1 MSRSLG
7 TLTLDLIAKTGGFE
21 QGFDKAQRVADK
33 KLRQIERDAAARSK
47 AIQDA
52 FTNMAG
58 AIAGPLA
65 AAFSVGAVVDY
76 ARQLV
81 QTGAEIQRF
90 AQLAGASATEFQK
103 FAHGAESAGVPI
115 DKFADILK
123 DVQEKIGEFL
133 LTGGGELKD
142 FFEVIAPK
150 VGLTADAFRKL
161 SGPEALQAYFSAL
174 EKSGIGQKEVIAQME
189 ALASDSSLLI
199 PLLRDNAQGFRE
211 AADEAE
217 RFGLVLSDEA
227 LAGLDEIRKGG
238 KQAQDSFEGWAKQ
251 LAQDMLPTL
260 LEMSRNLQG
269 VGLALNGLGQIA
281 NVVVRGT
288 FNTLATAAIGVSKA
302 FEYMGTAVG
311 GTLAAI
317 SQAGTGEFSQ
327 ALETLK
333 ALGNDLTRID
343 NEAQGAIARVWTG
356 GTEIKP
362 LELPRST
369 EGAAMPAKPS
379 KTPAKGSDSSRGRAE
394 YEPLT
399 DAARAYETA
408 LASLNRIQ
416 TEATT
421 SGWNLNTAQQ
431 ELLRVMQSPEWLQ
444 MPETWRVAVAEH
456 GQYAINVEIAAKEQ
470 ERLNELLAA
479 TPTAQ
484 LEAQRAT
491 MQFLASAFEQGRIS
505 AEQFSE
511 AATAALGNV
520 PANAEPAKD
529 SFLDLTDVANDAAR
543 NMANVF
549 ADFFSDTDQNIGDML
564 TSFLEATAKMIMQ
577 AMMLQAVQAGMT
589 AMGFPMKFAKGGVFD
604 GGLQAFADGGVV
616 NQPTFFK
623 FADGGGFKNGLMG
636 EAGPEAILPLKRGAD
651 GKLGVAT
658 NGSSGANVNIAI
670 HEAPGTKATVNQ
682 RSDSQ
687 GNLTLDIIIDQIESK
702 MSQNIA
708 RGRSPLGS
716 VMERQY
722 GLNRANG
729 ALR

>member
-21 QGFDKAQRVADK
+21 SGMDRAQRVADK
-33 KLRQIERDAAARSK
+33 KTREIERQAAARAK

-65 AAFSVGAVVDY
+65 AAFSVGAIVDY
-76 ARQLV
+76 TRQLV

-90 AQLAGASATEFQK
+90 AQLAGASTTEFQK

-150 VGLTADAFRKL
+150 VGLTAEAFRKL

-199 PLLRDNAQGFRE
+199 ALLRDNAKGFRE

-238 KQAQDSFEGWAKQ
+238 KDAQSAFEGWTRQ

-269 VGLALNGLGQIA
+269 VGLALDGLGQVA
-281 NVVVRGT
+281 NLVVRGT

-343 NEAQGAIARVWTG
+343 KEAQGAIARVWTG
-356 GTEIKP
+356 GTEVKP
-362 LELPRST
+362 LL
-369 EGAAMPAKPS
+369 
-379 KTPAKGSDSSRGRAE
+379 
-394 YEPLT
+394 
-399 DAARAYETA
+399 
-408 LASLNRIQ
+408 
-416 TEATT
+416 
-421 SGWNLNTAQQ
+421 
-431 ELLRVMQSPEWLQ
+431 SP
-444 MPETWRVAVAEH
+444 T
-456 GQYAINVEIAAKEQ
+456 
-470 ERLNELLAA
+470 
-479 TPTAQ
+479 
-484 LEAQRAT
+484 
-491 MQFLASAFEQGRIS
+491 
-505 AEQFSE
+505 
-511 AATAALGNV
+511 
-520 PANAEPAKD
+520 
-529 SFLDLTDVANDAAR
+529 
-543 NMANVF
+543 
-549 ADFFSDTDQNIGDML
+549 
-564 TSFLEATAKMIMQ
+564 
-577 AMMLQAVQAGMT
+577 
-589 AMGFPMKFAKGGVFD
+589 
-604 GGLQAFADGGVV
+604 
-616 NQPTFFK
+616 
-623 FADGGGFKNGLMG
+623 
-636 EAGPEAILPLKRGAD
+636 
-651 GKLGVAT
+651 
-658 NGSSGANVNIAI
+658 
-670 HEAPGTKATVNQ
+670 GT
-682 RSDSQ
+682 
-687 GNLTLDIIIDQIESK
+687 
-702 MSQNIA
+702 
-708 RGRSPLGS
+708 
-716 VMERQY
+716 
-722 GLNRANG
+722 
-729 ALR
+729 